1 MDRFGSTGRTDGPSE
16 EKISESSGQK
26 QDLLLLALRATSD
39 DDDDDYDNNEVP
51 VHPLAALQIGCR
63 MERKSIKNGNL
74 GKSCCYCRAIMG

>member
-26 QDLLLLALRATSD
+26 QDLLLLALRATS